1 MARTKDL
8 TKKIKAKAIELGFDE
23 CGISKAE
30 FIQDQENNLKEW
42 ISNKKH
48 VDLVNYMEKNF
59 DLRLDPTK
67 LVPGARSVISLLKN
81 YYPPASQKGKYKIAK
96 YAYGKNYHTVIKDKL
111 FQLMDY
117 IKYVSGKSLIR
128 AFVDSA
134 PVLEKALAVKSG
146 LGQIGKNTLLISKS
160 SGSFCFLAEL
170 ITDIELE
177 YDKPQLKDICGNCK
191 LCLEACPTNALYAP
205 YCLDASKCISA
216 LTIEKKGLLPEEY
229 RGKLGGWIYGCDICQ
244 DVCPYN
250 KNLKPHNE
258 PLFSAAAELLNF
270 ENEQWENLSENEFE
284 EIFRDSA
291 IKRIGY
297 QKFMN
302 NIMMNKD

>member
-1 MARTKDL
+1 MALTKDL

-30 FIQDQENNLKEW
+30 FLQDQEINLNEW
-42 ISNKKH
+42 IRNKKQ
-48 VDLVNYMEKNF
+48 VELVNYMKKNIN
-59 DLRLDPTK
+59 LRLDPTK

-81 YYPPASQKGKYKIAK
+81 YYPPDSQKGKYKIAK
-96 YAYGKNYHTVIKDKL
+96 YAYGNDYHKVIKDKL
-111 FQLMDY
+111 FRFIDF
-117 IKYVSGKSLIR
+117 IRSVSGETATR
-128 AFVDSA
+128 AFVDTA
-134 PVLEKALAVKSG
+134 PVLEKAWAVKSG

-160 SGSFCFLAEL
+160 KGSFCFLAEL

-177 YDKPQLKDICGNCK
+177 YDEHQLKDICGNCK
-191 LCLEACPTNALYAP
+191 LCLEACPTNALFAP

-216 LTIEKKGLLPEEY
+216 LTIEKKGLLSEEY

-250 KNLKPHNE
+250 KKLKPHNE
-258 PLFSAAAELLNF
+258 PLFSAAAELLKF
-270 ENEQWENLSENEFE
+270 ENDQWENLSENEFE
-284 EIFRDSA
+284 AIFKDSA
-291 IKRIGY
+291 IKRTGF

>member
-96 YAYGKNYHTVIKDKL
+96 YAYGKNYHTVIKDKF